1 MSDMP
6 AAPDPIELVR
16 RSFAPINSGDFEA
29 TMSFYAADSVWDMSL
44 IGLGTYEGL
53 DAIRGFFEDWVA
65 AYEDFEI
72 EAEDV
77 REIGNGVILAV
88 VRQSARPVGSS
99 AYVDLRYVSVSAW
112 VDGVNVRTT
121 NYADLDEAQ
130 AAAERLAESGGG

>member
-1 MSDMP
+1 
-6 AAPDPIELVR
+6 VR
-16 RSFAPINSGDFEA
+16 RSFEPINSGDIEA
-29 TMSFYAADSVWDMSL
+29 TISFYAADSVWDMSL
-44 IGLGTYEGL
+44 IGLGTYEGV

-77 REIGNGVILAV
+77 RDIGNGVILAV

-99 AYVDLRYVSVSAW
+99 AHVELRYASVSAW

-130 AAAERLAESGGG
+130 AAAERLAQSRAG